1 MPRNDIAAR
10 VLAESL
16 ELRRQM
22 PVLLKRIRGKWIVF
36 RDGKVQSQHRTED
49 AALRAA
55 LKAYGVHGGFVIAR
69 VEPIEPRPITAGASF
84 APR

>member
-1 MPRNDIAAR
+1 MPRNEVAER

-22 PVLLKRIRGKWIVF
+22 PALMKRIRGKWVVF

-49 AALRAA
+49 AALRAG
-55 LKAYGVHGGFVIAR
+55 LKRYGVHGAFVIAR
-69 VEPIEPRPITAGASF
+69 VEPIELRPITAGASF
-84 APR
+84 AQR

>member
-1 MPRNDIAAR
+1 MPRNDVAAR

-22 PVLLKRIRGKWIVF
+22 PALLKRIRGKWIVF

-55 LKAYGVHGGFVIAR
+55 LKVYGLHGGFVIAR
-69 VEPIEPRPITAGASF
+69 VEPIEARPITAGASF